1 MQSYAGLDNNVQV
14 PILNVPDIPQFKI
27 TNLTTALSILTS
39 GISTLNN
46 EIGHANVIASLDANK
61 KLNTNHTHL

>member
-14 PILNVPDIPQFKI
+14 PILNVPDIPQSKI
-27 TNLTTALSILTS
+27 TSLSTTLSSISS
-39 GISTLNN
+39 GINLINN
-46 EIGHANVIASLDANK
+46 ETGRDNGIASLDANK